1 MDNYKHK
8 EKSKM
13 HQINI
18 NNVNNLQLPNKSI
31 RSKSKNV
38 YNQQNH
44 IKRKNNQNAYI
55 KPKPV
60 PNNKNLFNQQDFNKI
75 NMNNYNNNINMN
87 NYNNNINMNN
97 YNNNINMNNY
107 NNLNELLHN
116 NQNENK
122 IKKSELIQLQLLKKQ
137 NNSLKISLIKQDEL
151 LKNLHDLFLHNYNQ
165 IKILRKKYS
174 KLKRYLENSIFEEEN
189 DKFMNEK
196 MEEEF
201 ALRAVEQQIMDE
213 ICPNPDKMSYE
224 QLLELEEG
232 VGNVNKG
239 LSKDKINKIP
249 VKPFHKALFEDNS
262 QCIICMEG
270 FVENELVKQL
280 PCGHIFHEDCI
291 NHWLEQQKNCPFC
304 KAECINY
311 D

>member
-1 MDNYKHK
+1 MNNYKLK
-8 EKSKM
+8 EKSKIN
-13 HQINI
+13 QIKI
-18 NNVNNLQLPNKSI
+18 NNVNDPQFPNKII

-38 YNQQNH
+38 YNQQKH

-55 KPKPV
+55 KPKV
-60 PNNKNLFNQQDFNKI
+60 VQNNKNLFNQQDINKI
-75 NMNNYNNNINMN
+75 NMNNYNKINMDNYDNINMN
-87 NYNNNINMNN
+87 NF
-97 YNNNINMNNY
+97 
-107 NNLNELLHN
+107 NNLNELLYN
-116 NQNENK
+116 NQNENN
-122 IKKSELIQLQLLKKQ
+122 IKKSELIQLHLLKKQ
-137 NNSLKISLIKQDEL
+137 NNSLKVSLIKQDEL
-151 LKNLHDLFLHNYNQ
+151 LKNLHNLFLHNYNQ

-174 KLKRYLENSIFEEEN
+174 KLKRYLENSIFEEDN
-189 DKFMNEK
+189 DNFMNEK

-232 VGNVNKG
+232 VGNVSKG
-239 LSKDKINKIP
+239 LSKDEINKIP

-280 PCGHIFHEDCI
+280 LCGHIFHEDCI

-311 D
+311 N